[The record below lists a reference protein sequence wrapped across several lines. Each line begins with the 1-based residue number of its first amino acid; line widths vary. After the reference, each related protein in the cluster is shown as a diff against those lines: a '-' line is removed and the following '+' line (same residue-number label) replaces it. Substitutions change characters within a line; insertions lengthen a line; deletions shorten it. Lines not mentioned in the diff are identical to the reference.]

1 MNNFNLNNVVD
12 YLRKNVLDL
21 LNLKK
26 EYLYAILACLII
38 IFGISAM
45 NRTSNKPVNPE
56 ERSAKIDTKQT
67 DSSQTGV
74 ETLSL
79 RNVALQTGIPYDQM
93 TGMLQKKGFKL
104 NTADDTIEQIAKDN
118 RTSSERLLRLIESY
132 QTESMSTKNRTSA
145 RLGGMT
151 LEELCDQKNLS
162 LNEILSRF
170 EMLGLKV
177 DPKDKMKEIAK
188 NLNLSNAE
196 LIDIIEGR
204 TG

>member
-1 MNNFNLNNVVD
+1 MNDFNI
-12 YLRKNVLDL
+12 KNIINDL
-21 LNLKK
+21 MKKMEDHLYIKKKNLFT
-26 EYLYAILACLII
+26 ILTCLII
-38 IFGISAM
+38 IFGFAAM
-45 NRTSNKPVNPE
+45 NRTDNKAVDPD
-56 ERSAKIDTKQT
+56 ERSTKTDTVQD
-67 DSSQTGV
+67 DSSQTGI

-79 RNVALQTGIPYDQM
+79 RNVALQTGIPLDQV
-93 TGMLQKKGFKL
+93 TGRLQKKGFKL

-132 QTESMSTKNRTSA
+132 QTESMSTKNRTIA